1 MSERTRFIGLDVHKA
16 SITVAVAGPFG
27 DPEDHGTIAN
37 DPAAVRKLLRRLGDD
52 GHRLAVAY
60 EAGPTGYA
68 LHRQV
73 RAMGIDCIVVAP
85 SLIPV
90 RPGDRVKTDKRDA
103 AKLARLLRSG
113 DLIAV
118 WVPDEAGEALRDLVR
133 ARDDAKADQLR
144 ARHRLSKFLLRR
156 GHQPPPGVRAWSRA
170 HEAWLGRLT
179 FEQAADGVVLE
190 DYRAVVVAAAERLKR
205 LESALVR
212 IASEGPQAE
221 LITALQAIRG
231 IGFLSAVTI
240 AAEAGDLRRFASARQ
255 FMAYVGLVPSE
266 WSSGSS
272 RHRGRITK
280 TGNRL
285 IRHVLGQ
292 AAHNARYRPNVSS
305 GLRARQRLVSPEIV
319 ALDRRAQAR
328 LHHRHQTL
336 VHRIGKNKTV
346 IAVAREL
353 AGFVWAAGQQV
364 TPATA

>member
-1 MSERTRFIGLDVHKA
+1 MDESTRYVGLDVHKA
-16 SITVAVAGPFG
+16 SITIAVAGPYG
-27 DPEDHGTIAN
+27 EPEDHGAIAN
-37 DPAAVRKLLRRLGDD
+37 DPAAMRKLLRRLGAG
-52 GHRLAVAY
+52 GHRLRVAY

-73 RAMGIDCIVVAP
+73 RAMGIDCTVVAP

-90 RPGDRVKTDKRDA
+90 RPGDRIKTDRRDA

-113 DLIAV
+113 DLVAV

-133 ARDDAKADQLR
+133 ARDDAKTDQLR
-144 ARHRLSKFLLRR
+144 ARHRLSKLLLRR
-156 GHQPPPGVRAWSRA
+156 GVQPPPGVRAWSRA
-170 HEAWLGRLT
+170 HEAWLGRVT
-179 FEQAADGVVLE
+179 FEQVADTIVFE
-190 DYRAVVVAAAERLKR
+190 DYRATVVAAAERLKR
-205 LESALVR
+205 LDAALLRV
-212 IASEGPQAE
+212 AGEGPQAE
-221 LITALQAIRG
+221 LIRALGAIRG
-231 IGFLSAVTI
+231 IGFLTAVTI

-266 WSSGSS
+266 WSSGPS

-292 AAHNARYRPNVSS
+292 AAHNARYRPHVSS
-305 GLRARQRLVSPEIV
+305 GLRARQRGVPPAIV
-319 ALDRRAQAR
+319 ELDRRAQAR
-328 LHHRHQTL
+328 LHHRYSAL

-353 AGFVWAAGQQV
+353 AGFVWAAGQLV
-364 TPATA
+364 TPRAA

>member
-16 SITVAVAGPFG
+16 SITVAVAGPYG
-27 DPEDHGTIAN
+27 EPEDHGTVAN
-37 DPAAVRKLLRRLGDD
+37 EPAAMRKLLRRLGDD
-52 GHRLAVAY
+52 GHQLSVAY

-68 LHRQV
+68 LHRQL
-73 RAMGIDCIVVAP
+73 RAMGIDCTVVAP

-90 RPGDRVKTDKRDA
+90 RPGERIKTDRRDA
-103 AKLARLLRSG
+103 AKLARLL
-113 DLIAV
+113 
-118 WVPDEAGEALRDLVR
+118 R

-156 GHQPPPGVRAWSRA
+156 GLQPPPRVRAWSRA
-170 HEAWLGRLT
+170 HEAWLGRVT
-179 FEQAADGVVLE
+179 FEQAADTIVFE
-190 DYRAVVVAAAERLKR
+190 DYRATVVAAAERLKR
-205 LESALVR
+205 LDAALLR
-212 IASEGPQAE
+212 IADEGPQAE
-221 LITALQAIRG
+221 LIRALGAIRG
-231 IGFLSAVTI
+231 IGFLTAVTI

-305 GLRARQRLVSPEIV
+305 GLRARQRHVPQEIV
-319 ALDRRAQAR
+319 ALDRKAQAR
-328 LHHRHQTL
+328 LHHRYSTL

-364 TPATA
+364 APRTT